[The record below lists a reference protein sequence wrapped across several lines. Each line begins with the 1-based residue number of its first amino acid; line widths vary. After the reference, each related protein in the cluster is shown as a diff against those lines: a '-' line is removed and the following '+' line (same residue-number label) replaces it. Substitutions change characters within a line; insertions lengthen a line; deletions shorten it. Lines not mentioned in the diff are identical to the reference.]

1 MPRDAHLGGTFNAQ
15 LQYRL
20 AFLQREAP
28 DGLDLL
34 ELGQAGG
41 LWERRGALQTIPF
54 VRAGCADGSVGHG
67 GVAQGRSGHWESLR
81 GWRKNQR

>member
-1 MPRDAHLGGTFNAQ
+1 MPRDAHLGGTFDAQ

-20 AFLQREAP
+20 TLLQQEAP

-41 LWERRGALQTIPF
+41 L
-54 VRAGCADGSVGHG
+54 
-67 GVAQGRSGHWESLR
+67 
-81 GWRKNQR
+81 